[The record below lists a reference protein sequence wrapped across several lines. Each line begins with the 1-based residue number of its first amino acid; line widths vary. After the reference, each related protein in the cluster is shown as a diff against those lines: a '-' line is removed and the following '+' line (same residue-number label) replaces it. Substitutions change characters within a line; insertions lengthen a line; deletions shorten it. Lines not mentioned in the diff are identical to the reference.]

1 MANMLKHTSYRWLP
15 KEIIFLK
22 QHYRKEGVEYI
33 TRKLHRSVRSVK
45 HKLTQL
51 NIYGLNRG
59 PWTSEEDAYIR
70 KCWTKKKPGQIG
82 KRLQRTKQSVFGRAY
97 RLGLREH
104 IIHPWR
110 TSEDKYLIEYYAS
123 TGYKE
128 IARTLGRSVVAVTA
142 RLRILCKRK
151 KTWVKWDTKKNRT
164 VKKMYQKM
172 RRKELGN
179 LLGHTSASIQAQ
191 ARKLGVVRTD
201 SKDYTAEELE
211 YIRTNYPT
219 LDVRSIAKKLYRSE
233 NAIRSVAVKRGW
245 KGRKRVLNVL
255 TAEQKS
261 IIRKRYAT
269 MTKIMLAQS
278 LHIPVHQVIIAGR
291 WMGLQAKK
299 NPFTRS
305 EHRYIASQHGKIPL
319 KDIARH
325 IDRGEYAVR
334 YYGQTQGWDFT
345 VYRRSREKLLK
356 RA

>member
-1 MANMLKHTSYRWLP
+1 
-15 KEIIFLK
+15 
-22 QHYRKEGVEYI
+22 
-33 TRKLHRSVRSVK
+33 VK

-70 KCWTKKKPGQIG
+70 KWWTKKKPGQIG
-82 KRLQRTKQSVFGRAY
+82 KKLQRTKQSVSGRAY

-104 IIHPWR
+104 IIHPWQ
-110 TSEDKYLIEYYAS
+110 TSEDKYLVEYYAS

-151 KTWVKWDTKKNRT
+151 KTWVKWDMKKNRA

-172 RRKELGN
+172 RQKELGN

-191 ARKLGVVRTD
+191 ARKLGVVRPD
-201 SKDYTAEELE
+201 SKDYTVEELE
-211 YIRTNYPT
+211 YIHTNYPT
-219 LDVRSIAKKLYRSE
+219 IDARSIAKKLHRSE
-233 NAIRSVAVKRGW
+233 NAIRSVAAKNGW
-245 KGRKRVLNVL
+245 GGRKKVLNML
-255 TAEQKS
+255 TIEQRNF
-261 IIRKRYAT
+261 IRKRYTT
-269 MTKIMLAQS
+269 MTKTMLAQS
-278 LHIPVHQVIIAGR
+278 LQIPVHQVVIAGR

-305 EHRYIASQHGKIPL
+305 EHRFIASQHGKIPL

-334 YYGQTQGWDFT
+334 YYGQTQGWDLAVHQRT
-345 VYRRSREKLLK
+345 KKTLLK
-356 RA
+356 KTQNQNH